1 MTENTDRRV
10 RRSRR
15 LLADALLELIVAKGY
30 DAVTVQEIADRA
42 DLNRATFYLHF
53 NSKEELLVAGLE
65 ERFDELVAT
74 MNQVAATEPVW
85 ENPAHDLLLF
95 RHVAENAAIYKA
107 LIGDHGLGWVMHR
120 VIGYIAREVERELV
134 QDLPE
139 GARVDAPLPLV
150 ANFTAGAL
158 FGLIAWWLANDLPY
172 SPEEMARIADRLCV
186 RGVMGVVAAD
196 FESGLSG

>member
-1 MTENTDRRV
+1 MTESLDRRV

-15 LLADALLELIVAKGY
+15 LLADALLELIVEKGY

-53 NSKEELLVAGLE
+53 DGKEDLLVAGLE

-74 MNQVAATEPVW
+74 MDGVAAGEPVW

-95 RHVAENAAIYKA
+95 RHVAENAGVYKA
-107 LIGDHGLGWVMHR
+107 LIGDRGLGWVMHR
-120 VIGYIAREVERELV
+120 VIGYIAREVERELA
-134 QDLPE
+134 QDVPT
-139 GARVDAPLPLV
+139 GIRIDAPLPV
-150 ANFTAGAL
+150 IAHFTAGAL

-186 RGVMGVVAAD
+186 HGVMGVM
-196 FESGLSG
+196 EGETEKP